1 MKFDTHTLNV
11 LKNFSTI
18 NPSILITKG
27 EVLRTISP
35 TKSIFAKAKMKQ
47 SFDSQI
53 AIYDLSNFLSALSM
67 FNDPTLKI
75 ESDKFATIASDNNG
89 RGINYYFADP
99 KTIITPPEGDI
110 KITDYEVRFTL
121 PNKSIIDVIKAIGI
135 LNLPEI
141 AIVGDGNNITIQAV
155 DSKKN
160 GSNYYDVVGDTDKV
174 FTAYFKAEN
183 IKILPADYDV
193 TISKKFA
200 LFASADIDY
209 YIAVDQNSK
218 F

>member
-1 MKFDTHTLNV
+1 MNFDPHTINV

-18 NPSILITKG
+18 NPSILINKG
-27 EVLRTISP
+27 DMLKTISP

-47 SFDSQI
+47 TFDHQI
-53 AIYDLSNFLSALSM
+53 SIYDLSNFLSALSM
-67 FNDPTLKI
+67 FETPTLNI
-75 ESDKFATIASDNNG
+75 ESDKFATISSDNDS

-99 KTIITPPEGDI
+99 RTIITPPEGDI
-110 KITDYEVRFTL
+110 KLNDYEVKFSL
-121 PNKSIIDVIKAIGI
+121 KNKSITDVVKAIGI

-141 AIVGDGNNITIQAV
+141 AIVGDGSNITIQAV

-160 GSNYYDVVGDTDKV
+160 GSNYYDIVGQTDKK

-183 IKILPADYDV
+183 IKIIPADYEV

-200 LFASADIDY
+200 LFASPDIEY